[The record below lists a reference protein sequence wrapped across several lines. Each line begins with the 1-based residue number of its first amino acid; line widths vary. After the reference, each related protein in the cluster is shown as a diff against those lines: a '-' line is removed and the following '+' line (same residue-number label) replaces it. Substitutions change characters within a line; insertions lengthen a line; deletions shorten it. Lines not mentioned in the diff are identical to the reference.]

1 MKNIK
6 LKMPHKRVDTRF
18 EFVKKPLFGSETTTV
33 TTTTSQGDPTNT
45 CTTILTTTHFI

>member
-1 MKNIK
+1 MNNQKLALPKKNVSKIYSMVAK
-6 LKMPHKRVDTRF
+6 SRKGSDTI
-18 EFVKKPLFGSETTTV
+18 